1 MKFCSFSKPKYYYH
15 MIRNVLFLSI
25 FILLISCGTTEE
37 AADSETEEIAELEV
51 DETLFPEWYKDGQLG
66 EVTDGVLT
74 GYAKSLGSDTDWA
87 YNNARKQ
94 ADTNL
99 RVWID
104 DQVEVARATISDNNS
119 GAADREFIIQLR
131 NAVITLDF
139 DDASVES
146 DHFEYNGSSFVVVKI
161 ETQSSEVI
169 ERIGS
174 RLGNYAGIWEEMRQT
189 EYLNDW

>member
-1 MKFCSFSKPKYYYH
+1 

-25 FILLISCGTTEE
+25 SMLLISCGTTEE
-37 AADSETEEIAELEV
+37 AAEPESDEIAELEV

-66 EVTDGVLT
+66 EVSDGVLT
-74 GYAKSLGSDTDWA
+74 GYAKSLGSDSDWA

-104 DQVEVARATISDNNS
+104 DQVEEARSTISDDNS

-131 NAVITLDF
+131 NAVISLDF
-139 DDASVES
+139 DDASVET
-146 DHFEYNGSSFVVVKI
+146 DQFEYNGSTFVVVKI
-161 ETQSSEVI
+161 ETPSSEVLDRVG
-169 ERIGS
+169 ERLNS
-174 RLGNYAGIWEEMRQT
+174 YAGIWSEMRET
-189 EYLNDW
+189 EYLNGW